1 MSKSTVFEIKADLPI
16 KQFDDLANKLLGFES
31 RYARIKKQVQLL
43 LQVDELELWSKQ
55 KHGKKI
61 ALIDLLAD
69 QYPLAIF
76 HGDVGTGKT
85 ANAEAI
91 VNRLA
96 RDAKIEDALLFKL
109 SNKVRGTGKVGE
121 MGTLL
126 TQAWAEVAEAA
137 GKNRRAI
144 LIIDEGDSIASSR
157 SQSQS
162 HHEDKVA
169 VNTLIQGIDELR
181 KYKGRILVILCT
193 NRLSILDA
201 ALRRRAAGGAG
212 DLHPD
217 QQRQHSRHQGRPA
230 QGQLGHGAG
239 KTEDQGH
246 HHRQRGPGLSRCL
259 SRHPARAGRAAAHGK
274 GPDAR
279 LPRDRARRCR
289 RAIRESG
296 RSARLAAP
304 HRPEPGGPGDR
315 QAGMRSAR

>member
-121 MGTLL
+121 MGTLIS
-126 TQAWAEVAEAA
+126 QAFDEITRSI
-137 GKNRRAI
+137 GSGNGRAF
-144 LIIDEGDSIASSR
+144 LIIDEGDSLGASR
-157 SQSQS
+157 SQENS
-162 HHEDKVA
+162 HHEDKVG
-169 VNTLIQGIDELR
+169 VNTLIQAIDDLR
-181 KYKGRILVILCT
+181 KHGGRIFAILCT
-193 NRLSILDA
+193 NRLAALDA
-201 ALRRRAAGGAG
+201 AVLRRASIVEEFVRPSNEERHELFTK
-212 DLHPD
+212 DLSDINLSENDIAELVSVTAP
-217 QQRQHSRHQGRPA
+217 
-230 QGQLGHGAG
+230 
-239 KTEDQGH
+239 
-246 HHRQRGPGLSRCL
+246 RG
-259 SRHPARAGRAAAHGK
+259 
-274 GPDAR
+274 
-279 LPRDRARRCR
+279 
-289 RAIRESG
+289 E
-296 RSARLAAP
+296 
-304 HRPEPGGPGDR
+304 EPGWTYSDIRTRLYPTAVALAFPESELTISHFH
-315 QAGMRSAR
+315 QALSKLKPSPIMAG